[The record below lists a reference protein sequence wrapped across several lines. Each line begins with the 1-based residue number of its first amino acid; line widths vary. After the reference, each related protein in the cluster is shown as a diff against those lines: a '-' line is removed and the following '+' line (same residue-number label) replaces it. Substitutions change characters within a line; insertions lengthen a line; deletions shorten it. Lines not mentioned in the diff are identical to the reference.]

1 MAPVLQL
8 PSERFEEFRVFL
20 AERGFAFEPR
30 AHQVF
35 LARKGKTV
43 VNLYESGKVV
53 FGGSD
58 TKQIEE
64 VAAHATRLGASPIEK
79 KVVDLPP
86 LDVQFPHI
94 GTDEVGKG
102 DYFCHLV
109 TAGGLATATGAR

>member
-8 PSERFEEFRVFL
+8 APERFEEFRVFL
-20 AERGFAFEPR
+20 AERGFTFEPR
-30 AHQVF
+30 SHQVF

-64 VAAHATRLGASPIEK
+64 VAAHATSLGALPIEK

-86 LDVQFPHI
+86 LDVPFPHI

-102 DYFCHLV
+102 D
-109 TAGGLATATGAR
+109 

>member
-43 VNLYESGKVV
+43 VNLYESEKVV

-58 TKQIEE
+58 TKQNEE
-64 VAAHATRLGASPIEK
+64 DAAHATSLGASPIEK
-79 KVVDLPP
+79 EVAGLLPVDVP
-86 LDVQFPHI
+86 FPHI
-94 GTDEVGKG
+94 GTDELGKG
-102 DYFCHLV
+102 DSVGPLGQ
-109 TAGGLATATGAR
+109 AGGWAH